1 MVSRWVARWFARAL
15 ARIELEPPVRILLM
29 RVVRLLV
36 LLLFVIMALQN
47 MGVELLPLLAGLSVA
62 GAAIAL
68 ATQGVLSNVAAVF
81 TIIFTKPFRVG
92 QYVQIVGVEGQ
103 VETITLFSTTLSHT
117 DRSMI
122 VIPNRK
128 VVGEILHN
136 YGRIRQLDVAVGV
149 AYDTDLNSA
158 LAAIQEILRN
168 NPRVLK
174 DPAPC
179 VQTTQL
185 GNSAVVV
192 AVKPWVSVED
202 FGDATGEIN
211 KAIVENIPRPRDRH
225 SVSTARGAPA
235 GPKRLRQP
243 RRTPEQP
250 GRQGEAEQYDADLQH
265 LLIDAP
271 ERIGAHLPADDR
283 AGTEHHD
290 LLPGNVAR
298 ERKNKHSRRIH
309 DRGQQILGGPCAAH
323 RPAGHGQR
331 REHQDADAAAEVA
344 AVQRNRQLGDD
355 RRSMVQPVPR

>member
-1 MVSRWVARWFARAL
+1 MNDQLATIDQAKGTLLDLAVRFGPKLLVAILILVAGFIVSRWVARWFARAL

-68 ATQGVLSNVAAVF
+68 ATQGVLSNVAAGL

-103 VETITLFSTTLSHT
+103 VESITLFSTTLSHT
-117 DRSMI
+117 DRSLI

-136 YGRIRQLDVAVGV
+136 YGHIRQLDVAVGV

-174 DPAPC
+174 DPAPFI
-179 VQTTQL
+179 QTTQL
-185 GNSAVVV
+185 GNSAVIV
-192 AVKPWVSVED
+192 AVKPWVSVAD

-211 KAIVENIPRPRDRH
+211 KSIVETFRGRGIVIPYPQH
-225 SVSTARGAPA
+225 EV
-235 GPKRLRQP
+235 RL
-243 RRTPEQP
+243 
-250 GRQGEAEQYDADLQH
+250 L
-265 LLIDAP
+265 
-271 ERIGAHLPADDR
+271 
-283 AGTEHHD
+283 
-290 LLPGNVAR
+290 
-298 ERKNKHSRRIH
+298 
-309 DRGQQILGGPCAAH
+309 GQESG
-323 RPAGHGQR
+323 
-331 REHQDADAAAEVA
+331 
-344 AVQRNRQLGDD
+344 
-355 RRSMVQPVPR
+355 